1 MIRPSSIA
9 HPGSRLLV
17 SHALAATAMSMPW
30 PALLAAVWADTGSE
44 TWLGLAGASR
54 MLPYVV
60 LSAAAG
66 ILADRL
72 PRLDVLRW
80 STVIRA
86 ALLTGCGI
94 AMVLDQTGLAVGLAV
109 CTVAAGTPAYPA
121 AVAVMPRLA
130 RHGSGRL
137 TNMLVTAEVTA
148 FVVGPAISGLII
160 GLGLAEWSIW
170 AAAAL
175 AVIGWPLLHGLGHAP
190 AAVDATRVL
199 GGRLRAVLTSPGVP
213 LAIAMVALVN
223 FMEGGVSVALINLNA
238 TRWGADERG
247 FGVATAAL
255 GFGALA
261 APLLIMVLRLRG
273 SLLVTGGGFA
283 AAGLAPTV
291 ALAVGPLAIAGA
303 AGTAVECASTD
314 VLQRSVPDRFR
325 AFSLGLTDSIMVA
338 AAMLGSL
345 LVPLL
350 SSGIGAP
357 AAFVVSGVGVVA
369 AAAFRHLR
377 SGPAR
382 GATGLQSRAERREG
396 RATLSGR
403 SSEPTRFSVGERGRK
418 TG

>member
-1 MIRPSSIA
+1 
-9 HPGSRLLV
+9 
-17 SHALAATAMSMPW
+17 
-30 PALLAAVWADTGSE
+30 
-44 TWLGLAGASR
+44 
-54 MLPYVV
+54 
-60 LSAAAG
+60 
-66 ILADRL
+66 
-72 PRLDVLRW
+72 
-80 STVIRA
+80 
-86 ALLTGCGI
+86 
-94 AMVLDQTGLAVGLAV
+94 
-109 CTVAAGTPAYPA
+109 
-121 AVAVMPRLA
+121 MPRLA
-130 RHGSGRL
+130 RHGSVRL

-190 AAVDATRVL
+190 AAVDATRVV

-213 LAIAMVALVN
+213 LAIGMVALVN
-223 FMEGGVSVALINLNA
+223 FVEGGVSVALINLNA

-247 FGVATAAL
+247 FGIATAAL
-255 GFGALA
+255 GFGSLA

-338 AAMLGSL
+338 AAMLGSF

-369 AAAFRHLR
+369 AAAFWQVRAR
-377 SGPAR
+377 SAR
-382 GATGLQSRAERREG
+382 SPDRSVMVER
-396 RATLSGR
+396 TGR
-403 SSEPTRFSVGERGRK
+403 SVGLGAGRRRQENRMRRAVAVVLLVSLLGCGTGRLTPGHQPAESQPPHLAHSPVAHRTVAPPRRTSGTPTPHRADHPHAQR
-418 TG
+418 

>member
-1 MIRPSSIA
+1 
-9 HPGSRLLV
+9 
-17 SHALAATAMSMPW
+17 
-30 PALLAAVWADTGSE
+30 
-44 TWLGLAGASR
+44 
-54 MLPYVV
+54 
-60 LSAAAG
+60 
-66 ILADRL
+66 
-72 PRLDVLRW
+72 
-80 STVIRA
+80 
-86 ALLTGCGI
+86 
-94 AMVLDQTGLAVGLAV
+94 
-109 CTVAAGTPAYPA
+109 
-121 AVAVMPRLA
+121 
-130 RHGSGRL
+130 
-137 TNMLVTAEVTA
+137 
-148 FVVGPAISGLII
+148 
-160 GLGLAEWSIW
+160 
-170 AAAAL
+170 
-175 AVIGWPLLHGLGHAP
+175 
-190 AAVDATRVL
+190 
-199 GGRLRAVLTSPGVP
+199 
-213 LAIAMVALVN
+213 
-223 FMEGGVSVALINLNA
+223 
-238 TRWGADERG
+238 
-247 FGVATAAL
+247 
-255 GFGALA
+255 
-261 APLLIMVLRLRG
+261 VLRLRG

-369 AAAFRHLR
+369 AAAFWHLR

-382 GATGLQSRAERREG
+382 GATGLQSRAERRED

>member
-1 MIRPSSIA
+1 
-9 HPGSRLLV
+9 
-17 SHALAATAMSMPW
+17 
-30 PALLAAVWADTGSE
+30 
-44 TWLGLAGASR
+44 
-54 MLPYVV
+54 
-60 LSAAAG
+60 
-66 ILADRL
+66 
-72 PRLDVLRW
+72 
-80 STVIRA
+80 
-86 ALLTGCGI
+86 
-94 AMVLDQTGLAVGLAV
+94 MVLDQTGLAVGLAV

-130 RHGSGRL
+130 RHGSVRL

-190 AAVDATRVL
+190 AAVDATRVV

-357 AAFVVSGVGVVA
+357 AAFVGAALVSLPPQHSGNCVLGLREARPDYSLVPSVRKIA
-369 AAAFRHLR
+369 PPCLDDRASRHAFPSASEGGRQGERARSARGTIGLR
-377 SGPAR
+377 SG
-382 GATGLQSRAERREG
+382 RAG
-396 RATLSGR
+396 W
-403 SSEPTRFSVGERGRK
+403 SVGLGQAVGDRR
-418 TG
+418 TR